1 MMPAEEML
9 LDTRQKHARRMV
21 RMSLVIAFTG
31 AMLGVI
37 FGVVLGE
44 VKDAETLLI
53 GVVTAVTGGLLV
65 IVFVRPV
72 MATGMITG
80 VLTIYLVVHLNAG
93 AILAYQ
99 PTGDIGPIFPYITW
113 FFPLVVFH
121 QFTNFG
127 FYKRPISI
135 LVGLGPLPAALFVLT
150 NLHAPA
156 ELRTLDVT
164 VTFLVSFLSLVLC
177 VGIYARH
184 RDQEILHVA
193 KAEETERS
201 ADALRIS
208 EERFR
213 LLSVATDDLIW
224 DADLVARTMWW
235 NDTLVSYG
243 YDPQAFRGDINA
255 WERWIHPDER
265 DRIVKSLYSTVA
277 SGKSSWTSEYRFICA
292 DGRLLNVIARSLI
305 IRDENGQPVRMI
317 GSLTDVTQLRA
328 LEEKLRQSQKLEAV
342 GQLTGG
348 IAHDFNNLLTVIM
361 GSAEDL
367 KDIHADSPRAR
378 ELAETTL
385 QASERAATLISRLLA
400 FARLQPLAPER
411 VDPASLLKDIEGL
424 IRRTINEDIEI
435 SIVAAGDVWLI
446 EIDRSQLENAIL
458 NLVINARDAMP
469 DGGRVMIEVSNATLE
484 GETPGLQDGAKG
496 GDFVMFAVSDNGSGM
511 AKDVVDRAFD
521 PFFTTKESGR
531 GSGLGLSMVWGFVQ
545 QSNGLAQIY
554 SEPGEGTTVKLYF
567 PSANEQQLKE
577 EASMSVSGLT
587 GGTEHI
593 LVVEDEELVRRHVV
607 TQLRDLGYTISEASS
622 AAKALEIMDSGKT
635 FDLLFSDMIM
645 PGGMNA
651 RQLVE
656 AALERQPGLKVLF
669 TSGYTEN
676 AIAQAERLDPN
687 VNLLSKPY
695 RRADLAAK
703 VRLVLDA

>member
-44 VKDAETLLI
+44 VKDAEALLI

-72 MATGMITG
+72 MATGLITG

-164 VTFLVSFLSLVLC
+164 VTFLVSFLSFVLC

-193 KAEETERS
+193 QAEETERS

-243 YDPQAFRGDINA
+243 YDPKVFRGDINA

-292 DGRLLNVIARSLI
+292 DGRLLNVIARGLI
-305 IRDENGQPVRMI
+305 IRNENGKPVRMI

-328 LEEKLRQSQKLEAV
+328 LEQKLRQSQKLEAV

-411 VDPASLLKDIEGL
+411 VDPAALLKDIEGL
-424 IRRTINEDIEI
+424 IRRTIKEDIEI

-469 DGGRVMIEVSNATLE
+469 DGGRVLIEVSNATLE

-496 GDFVMFAVSDNGSGM
+496 GNFVMFAVSDNGSGM
-511 AKDVVDRAFD
+511 PKDIVDRAFD

-577 EASMSVSGLT
+577 EAPMSVSGLT

-645 PGGMNA
+645 PGGMNG
-651 RQLVE
+651 RQLVD